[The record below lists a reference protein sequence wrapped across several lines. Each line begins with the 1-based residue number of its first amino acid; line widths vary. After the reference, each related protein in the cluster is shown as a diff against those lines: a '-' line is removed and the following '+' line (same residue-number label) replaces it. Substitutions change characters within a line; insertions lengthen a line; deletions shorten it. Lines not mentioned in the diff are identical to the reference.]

1 MLKKRKLVETFDT
14 NNDKL
19 IEVEEIINSKR
30 DEWKSFAR
38 SLDSSGL
45 IRCSVLLHNQT
56 IKSRY

>member
-1 MLKKRKLVETFDT
+1 MKTFDT

-38 SLDSSGL
+38 SLDDGGL
-45 IRCSVLLHNQT
+45 VRCSDFLYNQN
-56 IKSRY
+56 I